1 MVYRIGADIGG
12 TSVKLGVVDEEFHI
26 VESMRIPTGEICTA
40 DGIIEGIID
49 GCRGLMARYE
59 IASVGIGSAGLVNP
73 ETGYVLRAGNLPFA
87 DEPVAARIA
96 AGLDMPVFLDNDA
109 NCALI
114 GEHAAGACRGFADA
128 LILTI
133 GTGIGGAVMIGGHI
147 YRGHNYK
154 AAEFGHFV
162 IDMRGK
168 ACSCGLRGCF
178 EMYGSASA
186 LIAMTKKCVR
196 AFPGSLLA
204 KEAEG
209 GIDGSTAFC
218 AAKSGCA
225 AAEEM
230 LKDYGKVLALGINS
244 LVKIFQPQVVVLSG
258 GVAVQ
263 GDYLL
268 GFIKPNLVEDA
279 VVCTTRLGGGGGL
292 IGAALLGTC
301 CGEQEAV
308 G

>member
-12 TSVKLGVVDEEFHI
+12 TSVKLGVVDEAFHI

-40 DGIIEGIID
+40 DGIIGGIVEA
-49 GCRGLMARYE
+49 CRELMARYE

-73 ETGYVLRAGNLPFA
+73 KTGYVLRAGNLPFLN
-87 DEPVAARIA
+87 EPLGVRVAK
-96 AGLDMPVFLDNDA
+96 GLQVPVFLDNDA

-114 GEHAAGACRGFADA
+114 GEYAAGACAGYEDA

-133 GTGIGGAVMIGGHI
+133 GTGIGGAVMIGGRV

-154 AAEFGHFV
+154 AAEFGHF
-162 IDMRGK
+162 IINMKGE

-178 EMYGSASA
+178 EQYGSASA

-204 KEAEG
+204 RMAQN
-209 GIDGSTAFC
+209 GIDGSTAFE
-218 AAKSGCA
+218 AAKGGCA

-230 LKDYGKVLALGINS
+230 LKDYGKVLGVGINS
-244 LVKIFQPQVVVLSG
+244 LVKIFQPQVVVLYG

-263 GDYLL
+263 GEYLL
-268 GFIKPNLVEDA
+268 NLIRPNLIDDS
-279 VVCTTRLGGGGGL
+279 VVCTTKLGGGGGL
-292 IGAALLGTC
+292 IGAALLGTPY
-301 CGEQEAV
+301 GE
-308 G
+308 

>member
-40 DGIIEGIID
+40 DGIIGNMIHS
-49 GCRGLMARYE
+49 CRQLMAKYR

-73 ETGYVLRAGNLPFA
+73 ETGYVLRAGNLPFLN
-87 DEPVAARIA
+87 EPVAAKVA
-96 AGLDMPVFLDNDA
+96 EGVQAPVFLDNDA

-114 GEHAAGACRGFADA
+114 GEHAAGACRGLQDA

-133 GTGIGGAVMIGGHI
+133 GTGIGGAVMIGGRI

-162 IDMRGK
+162 INMRGDV
-168 ACSCGLRGCF
+168 CSCGLRGCF

-204 KEAEG
+204 RMAQA
-209 GIDGSTAFC
+209 GIDGSTAFA
-218 AAKSGCA
+218 AAKGGCA
-225 AAEEM
+225 AAEEI

-244 LVKIFQPQVVVLSG
+244 LVKIFQPEAVVLSG

-263 GDYLL
+263 GEYLL
-268 GFIKPNLVEDA
+268 DLIRPSLLEDA
-279 VVCTTRLGGGGGL
+279 VVRTTELGGSGGL
-292 IGAALLGTC
+292 IGAALLGTPY
-301 CGEQEAV
+301 G